1 MAWRMEQ
8 GSRRRHGWFGSWY
21 EPFGS
26 GTNGSAIGTNRPV
39 AVRTA
44 RRMEKGSRQWYGRLG
59 GRGRGH
65 FQRGKG
71 FFDRRNHFL
80 NGKSIN
86 YYAAM
91 ILEGELINV
100 DDIKI
105 TLSKY
110 PKKRA
115 PDIKSEA
122 QRLKKKGTLYY
133 ELHKKPRHASAGCWV
148 YFIRDGELVAR
159 AKASD
164 FLWMKKEELGGSFT
178 GELPEH
184 DGWRVEVQT
193 PMQIATQPIA
203 HKGFQGFRYVRLE
216 ERVAFEQAFDKS
228 T

>member
-1 MAWRMEQ
+1 MVQMIRRTGKDLGGGTDGSTDGAGVSAAVRMAWRMGQE
-8 GSRRRHGWFGSWY
+8 
-21 EPFGS
+21 
-26 GTNGSAIGTNRPV
+26 
-39 AVRTA
+39 
-44 RRMEKGSRQWYGRLG
+44 SRQRYGWLG
-59 GRGRGH
+59 GWRRGLGERGRGH
-65 FQRGKG
+65 FQRGKS

-105 TLSKY
+105 TLSKD

-122 QRLKKKGTLYY
+122 QRFDTKKEGALYY
-133 ELHKKPRHASAGCWV
+133 ELHKKPRHTSAGCWV

-164 FLWMKKEELGGSFT
+164 FL
-178 GELPEH
+178 
-184 DGWRVEVQT
+184 
-193 PMQIATQPIA
+193 
-203 HKGFQGFRYVRLE
+203 
-216 ERVAFEQAFDKS
+216 
-228 T
+228 